1 MADEGW
7 DPLTSDSQTRW
18 GEEEELE
25 AAGAP
30 PPPLILVTLVPALAA
45 APRPQLLVMGF
56 GPLAAAFLHHLP
68 GKACAGSVLLPEQ
81 SLAGNAVAPHH
92 ADKGTHLF
100 FATPAARDGGALCV
114 AGAAAA
120 PPPDERAAAWAAA
133 LLARLQPQRVLLL
146 DCLEAAEARKVG
158 QSSAAPPVRP
168 LCGEVPACSLF
179 PALLRPL
186 QLFALQT
193 EAAASSTP
201 PFPLLP
207 PGPLHGGACAA
218 LLTLCA
224 ARRTPARAYLQVAGV
239 EGAVGSAVAAAF
251 AAALSAEA
259 ALAGLEG
266 ADAPDGAAAAD
277 AAAAAGALKT
287 GRPVS
292 TVYA

>member
-1 MADEGW
+1 MA
-7 DPLTSDSQTRW
+7 R
-18 GEEEELE
+18 
-25 AAGAP
+25 
-30 PPPLILVTLVPALAA
+30 A
-45 APRPQLLVMGF
+45 APRRRY
-56 GPLAAAFLHHLP
+56 AR
-68 GKACAGSVLLPEQ
+68 CAGRCR
-81 SLAGNAVAPHH
+81 LAH
-92 ADKGTHLF
+92 
-100 FATPAARDGGALCV
+100 
-114 AGAAAA
+114 
-120 PPPDERAAAWAAA
+120 
-133 LLARLQPQRVLLL
+133 
-146 DCLEAAEARKVG
+146 
-158 QSSAAPPVRP
+158 SSP
-168 LCGEVPACSLF
+168 LSFV
-179 PALLRPL
+179 L

-277 AAAAAGALKT
+277 AAAAAGALKA